1 MQATEQPEIAQLPEE
16 YILTPYSVS
25 NSISAYILSHKLCY
39 LKYGYYG
46 YYVVKSND
54 YLYPITRNDP
64 LYRSDDPPQGSDFG
78 QWSDEMILFGTGLG
92 RPVPKGINFRDGVP
106 FSDPL
111 LTEGDQ

>member
-1 MQATEQPEIAQLPEE
+1 MLATEQPEIAQLPEE

-78 QWSDEMILFGTGLG
+78 QWSDEMILFGTGLL
-92 RPVPKGINFRDGVP
+92 VWA
-106 FSDPL
+106 
-111 LTEGDQ
+111 

>member
-1 MQATEQPEIAQLPEE
+1 MLATEQPEIAQLPEE

-78 QWSDEMILFGTGLG
+78 QWSDEMILFGTGL
-92 RPVPKGINFRDGVP
+92 KCFFNP
-106 FSDPL
+106 FFNCIQYTCFFSL
-111 LTEGDQ
+111 WLST